1 MQEKSLGRPR
11 SEATRLQI
19 LNSTIKLLHENSIQ
33 AISIEAIAK
42 EAGVSKATIY
52 RWWDSKAL
60 LVIDAFIENHLLK
73 TPLPIELGPKKAI
86 AAHFRTL
93 VEQFS
98 GWPGRILAQIIA
110 EGQSDPSVLRAF
122 RERFHYGRRAI
133 VKETLEEWKRSGEIP
148 SDTDVESLMDI
159 IYSAVYMRLL
169 VGHAPLNEEFAKS
182 HIAYIYHLLGVPN
195 SEN

>member
-60 LVIDAFIENHLLK
+60 LVIDAFIENHADRALMLRPEFDDSGLVADVWKVFRMTGRK
-73 TPLPIELGPKKAI
+73 TVVLAFLDMQQFIEGIAI
-86 AAHFRTL
+86 
-93 VEQFS
+93 
-98 GWPGRILAQIIA
+98 
-110 EGQSDPSVLRAF
+110 
-122 RERFHYGRRAI
+122 
-133 VKETLEEWKRSGEIP
+133 
-148 SDTDVESLMDI
+148 
-159 IYSAVYMRLL
+159 
-169 VGHAPLNEEFAKS
+169 
-182 HIAYIYHLLGVPN
+182 
-195 SEN
+195 

>member
-19 LNSTIKLLHENSIQ
+19 LNSTIKLLRENSIQ

-86 AAHFRTL
+86 AVHFRTL

-133 VKETLEEWKRSGEIP
+133 VKEALEEWKRSGEIP
-148 SDTDVESLMDI
+148 S
-159 IYSAVYMRLL
+159 
-169 VGHAPLNEEFAKS
+169 
-182 HIAYIYHLLGVPN
+182 
-195 SEN
+195 

>member
-19 LNSTIKLLHENSIQ
+19 LNSTIKLLHESSIQ

-73 TPLPIELGPKKAI
+73 TPLPMELGPKKAI
-86 AAHFRTL
+86 AFHFRTL

-98 GWPGRILAQIIA
+98 GWPGRIVAQIIA

-122 RERFHYGRRAI
+122 RERFHYGRRAVI
-133 VKETLEEWKRSGEIP
+133 KEALEEWKSSGEIP
-148 SDTDVESLMDI
+148 SDTNIEMLMDI
-159 IYSAVYMRLL
+159 IYSAVYMRLM
-169 VGHAPLNEEFAKS
+169 VGHAPLNDEFAKS
-182 HIAYIYHLLGVPN
+182 HIDYIYHLLGVTN

>member
-1 MQEKSLGRPR
+1 
-11 SEATRLQI
+11 LQI

-33 AISIEAIAK
+33 AISIEAIAR

-73 TPLPIELGPKKAI
+73 TPLPVELGPKKAI
-86 AAHFRTL
+86 AVHFRTL

-182 HIAYIYHLLGVPN
+182 HIDYIYHLLGVTN

>member
-11 SEATRLQI
+11 SEVTRLQI

-33 AISIEAIAK
+33 AISIEAIAR

-73 TPLPIELGPKKAI
+73 TPLPMELGPKKAI
-86 AAHFRTL
+86 ALHFCTL

-98 GWPGRILAQIIA
+98 GWPGRIVAQIIA

-122 RERFHYGRRAI
+122 RERFHYGRRAV
-133 VKETLEEWKRSGEIP
+133 VKEALEEWKSSGEIP
-148 SDTDVESLMDI
+148 SDTNIEMLMDI
-159 IYSAVYMRLL
+159 IYSAVYMRLM

-182 HIAYIYHLLGVPN
+182 HIEYIYHLLGVTN